1 MHAPKKGVCV
11 KTFQVSNE
19 RIKSAKVWYQAI
31 YKVGK
36 MFVEDITYPRYL
48 VAKKKNRNEKVLTR
62 TRMGFFT

>member
-19 RIKSAKVWYQAI
+19 RIKSTKVWYQAI
-31 YKVGK
+31 YIIGK

-48 VAKKKNRNEKVLTR
+48 VAK
-62 TRMGFFT
+62 